1 MFKRFLNRHWIT
13 MIVAIIVIPLIFI
26 FLYNWIEKPGEE
38 YKIKYFISGVIDEE
52 ALKEETIKVNNN
64 YVVSVTSV
72 KEDNKNYYDLLQTKG
87 FLDADILIVNLK
99 DIENYKDQYDANFF
113 ALDEAFNNLDVSSY
127 QLLASNNHYYG
138 LIISASSIWQSEAD
152 NQYVLVINKA
162 TQKSEATIKIIHQL
176 LVDEYLK

>member
-1 MFKRFLNRHWIT
+1 MIRRFLNRHLIT
-13 MIVAIIVIPLIFI
+13 IVVAIIVIPLFFM

-38 YKIKYFISGVIDEE
+38 YKIKYFISGVVDEE
-52 ALKEETIKVNNN
+52 TLKEETKKIDSN
-64 YVVSVTSV
+64 YVVSITSL
-72 KEDNKNYYDLLQTKG
+72 KEADKNYYDLLQTKG

-113 ALDEAFNNLDVSSY
+113 ALDEVFSDLDASSY

-138 LIISASSIWQSEAD
+138 LIISASSIWQAEVD

-176 LVDEYLK
+176 LVDEYIK

>member
-1 MFKRFLNRHWIT
+1 MIRRFLNRHLIT
-13 MIVAIIVIPLIFI
+13 IVVAIIVIPLFFM

-38 YKIKYFISGVIDEE
+38 YKIKYFISGVIDEKI
-52 ALKEETIKVNNN
+52 LKEETKKLDPN
-64 YVVSVTSV
+64 YVVSITSL
-72 KEDNKNYYDLLQTKG
+72 KETDKNYYDLLQTKG

-113 ALDEAFNNLDVSSY
+113 CLDEAFSDLDASNY

-138 LIISASSIWQSEAD
+138 LIISASSIWQAEVD

-176 LVDEYLK
+176 LIDEYLK